1 MLCRAG
7 FLQRGK
13 VNGVWGAGASASAKA
28 WEDFQRYKGWLPKPY
43 LDPVDAEDRLAYLAS
58 EAGVL
63 LWTPNYLKSLSA
75 VTTLVDM
82 IIASEIPYGW
92 GDKYGEGTRS
102 IYGFEGRPWAMVFL
116 EGGTFDV
123 DAKDARSFNCCSFV
137 NVLLS
142 VWRQGN
148 IHSAPYDSSQAVGGD
163 GPQLGTRYGMPE
175 VLNSKGKQVF
185 DSLDELKS
193 VLQADRIYH
202 MALCKDSSGTFTKH
216 DVAVISGTV
225 YQSNIAGT
233 SPNASG
239 VYAKSLD
246 DQWKNMKVKRVRLF
260 GPGPF

>member
-1 MLCRAG
+1 
-7 FLQRGK
+7 
-13 VNGVWGAGASASAKA
+13 
-28 WEDFQRYKGWLPKPY
+28 
-43 LDPVDAEDRLAYLAS
+43 VDAEDRLAYLAS